1 MTRPGIFNDPDSYPG
16 KVLDQPYAGA
26 VFLRA
31 RGYPGKDLE
40 TRTTRILRVPCEL
53 VIIAGVTMQHGV
65 VENVRARLEARGV
78 PREAIRQAF
87 AYCGAAVALVRV
99 VGCRLLTAEDQ
110 PRSLWWVPGENARKP
125 RWAWELED
133 LRPLRPFPVR
143 GVPGF
148 VRVPRAQVAAA
159 LVPHSPT

>member
-1 MTRPGIFNDPDSYPG
+1 MTSVGIFDDPDSYPG

-26 VFLRA
+26 VRLRA
-31 RGYPGKDLE
+31 EGYPGKDIE
-40 TRTTRILRVPCEL
+40 TRVTRILRVPCEL
-53 VIIAGVTMQHGV
+53 VIVAGCTMQHGV
-65 VENVRARLEARGV
+65 VEHVQARLEARGV

-87 AYCGAAVALVRV
+87 AHCGVAVALVRV
-99 VGCRLLTAEDQ
+99 VGCRLLTAADH

-125 RWAWELED
+125 RWAWELAD
-133 LRPLRPFPVR
+133 MRPLRPFPVR

-148 VRVPRAQVAAA
+148 VRVPRAIVAAA